1 MTKLVVGVTQRVE
14 VSEHG
19 ERRDALDQAWAPLL
33 LDAGFAPVPLPSR
46 GEGAAALIERF
57 GLTALLLT
65 GGNDLGTAPE
75 RDALEG
81 ALLDQARERG
91 LPVLGVCRGLQMMNA
106 HLGGELARVAGHVAA
121 PHAVLAGDEPYGEV
135 NSFHGWGIE
144 PTGLAAE
151 LEPLLHAP
159 DGSVEAARHRRLPW
173 TGVMWHPE
181 RDSPDAALQREI
193 VGRGLRGEAFP
204 RR

>member
-1 MTKLVVGVTQRVE
+1 MLAVGVTQRVE

-33 LDAGFAPVPLPSR
+33 LGAGFAPVVLPNR
-46 GEGAAALIERF
+46 GEPAAALIERF
-57 GLTALLLT
+57 GLAALLHT

-81 ALLDQARERG
+81 ALLDEARARR
-91 LPVLGVCRGLQMMNA
+91 LPVLGVCRGLQMINA
-106 HLGGELARVAGHVAA
+106 HLGGELARVDGHVAA
-121 PHAVLAGDEPYGEV
+121 PHAVLAGGEPYAEV
-135 NSFHGWGIE
+135 NSFHGWGIG
-144 PTGLAAE
+144 PAGLAGG

-159 DGSVEAARHRRLPW
+159 DGSVEAASHRELPW

-181 RDSPDAALQREI
+181 RDSPEAALQQEI
-193 VGRGLRGEAFP
+193 VARALRGEAFP

>member
-1 MTKLVVGVTQRVE
+1 MLAVGVTQRVV

-33 LDAGFAPVPLPSR
+33 LETGFAPVVLPNR

-57 GLTALLLT
+57 GLDALALT

-81 ALLDQARERG
+81 ALLDEARARR
-91 LPVLGVCRGLQMMNA
+91 LPVLAVCRGLQMMNA
-106 HLGGELARVAGHVAA
+106 HLGGELARVDGHVAA
-121 PHAVLAGDEPYGEV
+121 PHVVLAGGEPYTEV
-135 NSFHGWGIE
+135 NSFHDWGIG
-144 PTGLAAE
+144 PTGLADE
-151 LEPLLHAP
+151 LEALLHAP
-159 DGSVEAARHRRLPW
+159 DGSVEAATHRELPW
-173 TGVMWHPE
+173 AGVMWHPE
-181 RDSPDAALQREI
+181 RDSPDRALQREI
-193 VGRGLRGEAFP
+193 VARALRGEPFP

>member
-1 MTKLVVGVTQRVE
+1 MLAVGVTQRVE

-33 LDAGFAPVPLPSR
+33 LDAGFAPVPLPNR

-57 GLTALLLT
+57 GLAALLLT

-81 ALLDQARERG
+81 ALLDEARERR
-91 LPVLGVCRGLQMMNA
+91 LPVLAVCRGLQMVNA
-106 HLGGELARVAGHVAA
+106 HLGGELARVDGHVAA
-121 PHAVLAGDEPYGEV
+121 PHAVLTARDERYAEV
-135 NSFHGWGIE
+135 NSFHDWGIGA
-144 PTGLAAE
+144 TGLAPE
-151 LEPLLHAP
+151 LEPLLRAP
-159 DGSVEAARHRRLPW
+159 DGSMEAATHRELPW

-181 RDSPDAALQREI
+181 RDCPDAALQHEI
-193 VGRGLRGEAFP
+193 VARALRGEPFP